1 MFLLQTESITNL
13 SGYSE
18 SPGKKNYFW
27 KRSCLQSFSHFLTE
41 KAFGAECPLIP
52 LAFED
57 SKITSCSGIIFE
69 VTCISIKCRSK
80 ELTLTWEKSS
90 LQEHLLQDPP
100 CSQFIHN
107 LPVQNSPQAYTW
119 WEQTKLSYL
128 TDYLNDLSFFK
139 AEFIIWAIIGK
150 YCPAI
155 FLGWN
160 RGAQLI

>member
-57 SKITSCSGIIFE
+57 SKITSHSGIIFE

-90 LQEHLLQDPP
+90 LQEYPLQQTLLV
-100 CSQFIHN
+100 
-107 LPVQNSPQAYTW
+107 LNSYTTSLYKTHHRHTHGESRPNFLTLLIIW
-119 WEQTKLSYL
+119 MISPSLKLSS
-128 TDYLNDLSFFK
+128 SF
-139 AEFIIWAIIGK
+139 E
-150 YCPAI
+150 PS
-155 FLGWN
+155 
-160 RGAQLI
+160 